1 MSRYR
6 PKTPIYTFTHK
17 KKVLNSLTAVWGVEP
32 IGIIKEAQASKMFQ
46 KMLKSL
52 DEMGL
57 LNRNGLSV
65 ATVGYP
71 VGMPGS
77 TNTFIGSSPT
87 ALSSESITTSVPS
100 KTAFATSEIS
110 ALVALSF

>member
-6 PKTPIYTFTHK
+6 PKTPIFTFTHK
-17 KKVLNSLTAVWGVEP
+17 KKVLNSLTAIWGVEP

-46 KMLKSL
+46 KMLVAL
-52 DEMGL
+52 DERGL
-57 LNRNGLSV
+57 LNKNGLYV

-77 TNTFIGSSPT
+77 TNTIKILTP
-87 ALSSESITTSVPS
+87 
-100 KTAFATSEIS
+100 SEIEYYLNFKDKK
-110 ALVALSF
+110 AK